1 MTTFRCNCGVWTT
14 YGMTCV
20 ACRQEAYKNM
30 RPPAKDTESAPE
42 IIEVIDEEA
51 LEEED
56 Y

>member
-30 RPPAKDTESAPE
+30 RPPAKDTENATE
-42 IIEVIDEEA
+42 AIEETV
-51 LEEED
+51 EEESEED
-56 Y
+56 